1 MNKIN
6 SRDKGKRGE
15 LELAAFLKEHGY
27 AEARRGQ
34 QFKGGT
40 DSPDVVGVPGL
51 HFECKRV
58 EALSVYAAFAQAC
71 RDSGPASI
79 PVVAH
84 RRNGTK
90 ACPKPWLAILGL
102 DAFMLIWRELELLR
116 ILHGDCVPELPEK
129 W

>member
-15 LELAAFLKEHGY
+15 LELVAYLKEEHGY

-84 RRNGTK
+84 RRNG
-90 ACPKPWLAILGL
+90 KPWLAILGL